1 MGTKNNEIKEDKK
14 PLGAGGSSDQI
25 VTLLDTKTKPIYPY
39 TTFEAIGEFSGDTFT
54 AGVLKSA
61 AKSDKSE
68 FIGSTSSSAGSLSS
82 KTDTVI
88 IGVSA
93 DGNGDNPK
101 KLNVKTATLQDLAN
115 CIVKEK
121 LIKEGSDT
129 PTTTEVTVSDIKN
142 IFKTSGSDIVTT
154 STSGQ
159 GNAVSS
165 VNLSTNAE
173 GKLVLSV
180 TKTKIEG
187 GGGSGGDCSCD
198 ENAIKNSILSEI
210 KSDPT
215 FRGEPGKPGKD
226 GVCTASDCGVSVSDT
241 AYNGDSNGNALSAVT
256 LSKARDGS
264 IYITATKTTISGG
277 DGPSGVSSISA
288 TSPIKAS
295 ASTGAVSLSFNFD
308 DTDFKSNIK
317 TIIGGTNIDWSKI
330 TNKPNTFKPSSHN
343 HEISQINGLADKLK
357 GITGDIT
364 TVQTSIKGLSSEWNR
379 TGSSLYPKNDDSST
393 LIKTVGKMQAANG
406 FFETS
411 DSRLKTIKSNI
422 DTTSAIDF
430 IKFVK
435 VVNFNWKSDTSEEP
449 KNNIGLIAQDVEQY
463 YPEFV
468 STNDDGY
475 KSIDYAKLCTVLIP
489 VLKDLIT
496 RVEKLEK

>member
-1 MGTKNNEIKEDKK
+1 MSTKNNEIKEDKK

-61 AKSDKSE
+61 AKSEKSE
-68 FIGSTSSSAGSLSS
+68 FIGSASSSAGSLNS

-88 IGVSA
+88 IGISA

-215 FRGEPGKPGKD
+215 FRGPRGPKGDD
-226 GVCTASDCGVSVSDT
+226 GDCTGDCSVSVGT
-241 AYNGDSNGNALSAVT
+241 TTYNGDSNGNALSAVT

-264 IYITATKTTISGG
+264 LYITATKTTIKGG

-288 TSPIKAS
+288 SSPIKAS
-295 ASTGAVSLSFNFD
+295 SSTGAVSLSFDFD
-308 DTDFKSNIK
+308 DSDFAKKVKS
-317 TIIGGTNIDWSKI
+317 IISESKAYAAADH
-330 TNKPNTFKPSSHN
+330 SHKKYDDY
-343 HEISQINGLADKLK
+343 EAKINGNTSA
-357 GITGDIT
+357 IT
-364 TVQTSIKGLSSEWNR
+364 TIQKSINGLSSEWNR
-379 TGSSLYPKNDDSST
+379 SGST
-393 LIKTVGKMQAANG
+393 LSPKSDSGSIVVKTAGKMEAANG

-422 DTTSAIDF
+422 DTTTAIDF
-430 IKFVK
+430 IKSAN

-468 STNDDGY
+468 STNEDGY
-475 KSIDYAKLCTVLIP
+475 KSVDYAKLCTVLIP

>member
-1 MGTKNNEIKEDKK
+1 MSTKNNEIKEDKK

-61 AKSDKSE
+61 AKSEKSE
-68 FIGSTSSSAGSLSS
+68 FIGSASSSAGSLNS

-88 IGVSA
+88 IGISA

-159 GNAVSS
+159 GNVVSS

-215 FRGEPGKPGKD
+215 FRGPRGPKGDD
-226 GVCTASDCGVSVSDT
+226 GDCTGDCSVSVGT
-241 AYNGDSNGNALSAVT
+241 TTYNGDSNGNALSAVT

-264 IYITATKTTISGG
+264 LYITATKTTISGG

-364 TVQTSIKGLSSEWNR
+364 TIQTSIKGLGGQWDRS
-379 TGSSLYPKNDDSST
+379 GST
-393 LIKTVGKMQAANG
+393 LSPKSDSGSIVVKTAGKMQAANG

-422 DTTSAIDF
+422 DTTAAIDF
-430 IKFVK
+430 IKSANVI
-435 VVNFNWKSDTSEEP
+435 NFNWKSDTSEEP

-468 STNDDGY
+468 STNEDGY
-475 KSIDYAKLCTVLIP
+475 KSVDYAKLCTVLIP